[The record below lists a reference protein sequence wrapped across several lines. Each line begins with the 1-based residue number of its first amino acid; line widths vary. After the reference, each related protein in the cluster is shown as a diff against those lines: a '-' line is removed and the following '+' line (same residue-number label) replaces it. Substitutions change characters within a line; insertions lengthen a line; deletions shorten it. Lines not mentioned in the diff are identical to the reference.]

1 MDEANDV
8 PLVDLHVVGA
18 DACPAA
24 PSLSLS
30 LPATQAT
37 WTPGQTISNRAHKLA
52 LRWQDFNE
60 KVAKLTSSSYK
71 SLLNPRHEASPLGY
85 CLLLF

>member
-24 PSLSLS
+24 PSEPMYS
-30 LPATQAT
+30 
-37 WTPGQTISNRAHKLA
+37 GLA
-52 LRWQDFNE
+52 RSTGIFE
-60 KVAKLTSSSYK
+60 S
-71 SLLNPRHEASPLGY
+71 
-85 CLLLF
+85 